1 MKTILVPVESND
13 TIESTLQTARLLAG
27 IFGSYVEGFALSP
40 TLSPFLAPDAIGG
53 GVVYES
59 DLAPDAAAISEAR
72 AAFERVLTADGA
84 GTGGE
89 GFTSAWSAEGARD
102 DGFMGAYS
110 RVFDVTVL
118 GRPGS
123 TAASPRMSTLE
134 AALFE
139 GGRAVLI
146 APPVPPRS
154 LGEVITI
161 AWNRSAETAR
171 TIAFAMPL
179 LKRARRI
186 VLLAVEGGSV
196 AGPGG
201 EQVARYLEL
210 HGLTCDL
217 VHIKRESGV
226 SFGPAILDHA
236 ARNGSDLL
244 IKGAFTQGRISQMI
258 FGGASRHILAEAT
271 LPVLM
276 AH

>member
-13 TIESTLQTARLLAG
+13 TIESTLQTARLLAR

-59 DLAPDAAAISEAR
+59 DLAPDAAAIREAR
-72 AAFERVLTADGA
+72 AAFDRVLTAEAKSG
-84 GTGGE
+84 GGE
-89 GFTSAWSAEGARD
+89 SFSASWSADGARD

-139 GGRAVLI
+139 GGRAVLL
-146 APPVPPRS
+146 APPSPPKS
-154 LGEVITI
+154 LGEVVTI

-171 TIAFAMPL
+171 TIAYAMPL
-179 LKRARRI
+179 LKRARRL

-196 AGPGG
+196 SGPGG
-201 EQVARYLEL
+201 EQVARYLEH

-217 VHIKRESGV
+217 VHIKHEGGSSV
-226 SFGPAILDHA
+226 GPAILDHA
-236 ARNGSDLL
+236 TRNGSDLL